1 MAAGGNSLS
10 GGVTLVHTEQEGKH
24 SYEVMNFIS
33 SNKGFFARGGDKI
46 LMVNGEKTEDLAPQ
60 EFVNILVEGSPLLTI
75 HHPRREKTKECLSE
89 EIRAYKKEPTVMD
102 FSLTMVREEDLHP
115 EGHREEPEPEP
126 DWEEY
131 IKDDNRFFVSMTE
144 TSLTLVIARGCD
156 PESPCHN
163 CGRTDCQFNEVVV
176 MPERAEIVFNGDLI
190 VNQIKERNNLFLKSL
205 LLNKYVTPWKEQLL
219 LGDTMS
225 AKITIYY
232 YKMNILDRNSGSP
245 VVLNFTGT
253 NNFFCCTTKEGDNKK
268 MLRVVCHD
276 RSDLKNI
283 CADDPEKWSLVF
295 YMSSTLE
302 NNRRFESALHRGWF
316 IYIQNVNSDEVEMKE
331 RNPYNQ
337 TNFYFVIETQT

>member
-1 MAAGGNSLS
+1 M
-10 GGVTLVHTEQEGKH
+10 
-24 SYEVMNFIS
+24 I
-33 SNKGFFARGGDKI
+33 
-46 LMVNGEKTEDLAPQ
+46 NGEKMEDLTPE
-60 EFVNILVEGSPLLTI
+60 EFANLLVEGSPLLTI
-75 HHPRREKTKECLSE
+75 HHPHRDRTEECSTE

-115 EGHREEPEPEP
+115 EGHKEQPHPEP

-131 IKDDNRFFVSMTE
+131 IKDDNVFFVSMTE

-176 MPERAEIVFNGDLI
+176 MPERAEIVFNGALI
-190 VNQIKERNNLFLKSL
+190 VNQVKERNNLFLKSFII
-205 LLNKYVTPWKEQLL
+205 NRYITPWKEQLL
-219 LGDTMS
+219 LRDTMS

-232 YKMNILDRNSGSP
+232 YKMNVLDGTSGLP

-268 MLRVVCHD
+268 ILRVVCHD

-295 YMSSTLE
+295 YMSSTLD
-302 NNRRFESALHRGWF
+302 NLRRFESALHRGWF
-316 IYIQNVNSDEVEMKE
+316 IYIQNVNSDEVEMQMQSE
-331 RNPYNQ
+331 PSY
-337 TNFYFVIETQT
+337 NFYFVIESQTAI

>member
-10 GGVTLVHTEQEGKH
+10 GGVTLLHTEQEGKH

-46 LMVNGEKTEDLAPQ
+46 LMVNGEKMEDLAPQ
-60 EFVNILVEGSPLLTI
+60 ELVNILVEGSPLLTI
-75 HHPRREKTKECLSE
+75 HHPRKENTKECSSE

-115 EGHREEPEPEP
+115 EGHREEPEP

-131 IKDDNRFFVSMTE
+131 IKDNNLFFVSMTE

-176 MPERAEIVFNGDLI
+176 VPERAEIVFNGKLI
-190 VNQIKERNNLFLKSL
+190 MNKINERENLFLKSL
-205 LLNKYVTPWKEQLL
+205 LLNKYVTPWREQLS

-295 YMSSTLE
+295 YMSAAGD

-316 IYIQNVNSDEVEMKE
+316 IHIQNVSGFEVEMKE
-331 RNPYNQ
+331 KMVHPPPP
-337 TNFYFVIETQT
+337 NFYFVIESQT